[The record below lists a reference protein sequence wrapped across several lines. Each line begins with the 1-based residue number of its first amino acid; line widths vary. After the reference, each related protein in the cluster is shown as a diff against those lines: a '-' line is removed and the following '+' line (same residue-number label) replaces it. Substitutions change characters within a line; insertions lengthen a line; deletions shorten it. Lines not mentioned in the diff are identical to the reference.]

1 MLVENGVVSPQKVV
15 GTLGYGTTTDNKYVH
30 NHVLRAYVTSPK
42 GDRMDIADGKYSAR
56 YTYTLP
62 AAWNADNMQVVAL
75 AGKYMPTIDDSNVL
89 DADITNACT
98 VKLTGGTSG
107 ISAVNTANV
116 ASPAD
121 GIYTLDGT
129 RVSNPSKGL
138 YIVRKGGVARKV
150 VIKNN

>member
-1 MLVENGVVSPQKVV
+1 
-15 GTLGYGTTTDNKYVH
+15 
-30 NHVLRAYVTSPK
+30 
-42 GDRMDIADGKYSAR
+42 
-56 YTYTLP
+56 
-62 AAWNADNMQVVAL
+62 
-75 AGKYMPTIDDSNVL
+75 MPTIDDSNVL

-116 ASPAD
+116 ASPTD